1 MDSSW
6 KRPKINIPKTTSEK
20 IWDLIGFSFYIGSI
34 IFLFSVWRILP
45 DQVPGHYNG
54 LGEVDRWGSK
64 WELIILPVI
73 SFFLFLMMQLFEKNP
88 EWHNYP
94 SRFNESN
101 AKAFYLLS
109 RKMLN
114 IEKNICLLVLQS
126 IHIESIMVALG
137 WLKGLGVWFLPLAF
151 LFVFLPIIVQ
161 IIKQRKIT

>member
-1 MDSSW
+1 MDQSW
-6 KRPKINIPKTTSEK
+6 KRPKINIPKTASEK
-20 IWDLIGFSFYIGSI
+20 IWDIIGYCYFIGTI
-34 IFLFSVWRILP
+34 IFFISVWSILP

-64 WELIILPVI
+64 WELIMLPII
-73 SFFLFLMMQLFEKNP
+73 SLFLLLMLQFLERHP

-114 IEKNICLLVLQS
+114 IEKNICILVLQT
-126 IHIESIMVALG
+126 IHLESIMVALG
-137 WLKGLGVWFLPLAF
+137 RLNGLGVWFLPLAF
-151 LFVFLPIIVQ
+151 VLVLLPIIVQ
-161 IIKQRKIT
+161 IIKQRKIE